1 MPLVDPQ
8 GNNGAQADQSRKP
21 PSNQTPNRRVLSI
34 ERWNRASEMH
44 LEEMLSSGLL
54 ASDSE
59 LAHILQ
65 AVDEISKTL
74 KSGAPDEQTLRI
86 AHHPAVWTAV
96 KQTLLDRE
104 LRHLAL
110 TDDLTCVYN
119 RRGFFAAATQ
129 LLKLAHRNAQHLL
142 LFFCDVNNLKK
153 INDSFGHREGDLTLI
168 RAADALEQTF
178 RDSDILARIGGDE
191 FAVLAV
197 VASGQR
203 TETILRRLEKY
214 LKMSS
219 ASEKRYELS
228 LSVGVARFDPKRAVS
243 LGELMSQA
251 DQAMYEQ
258 KPSRSSSFSSKPKTG
273 TTPSGPENISC
284 LSMPRTGTTRS
295 GPENIAVLEEV

>member
-1 MPLVDPQ
+1 MPLGDPQ

-21 PSNQTPNRRVLSI
+21 VPNQTPNRRVLSI
-34 ERWNRASEMH
+34 DRWNRASEMH
-44 LEEMLSSGLL
+44 LEEMLSSALL
-54 ASDSE
+54 ASDGE
-59 LAHILQ
+59 FAQILQ

-74 KSGAPDEQTLRI
+74 KSGAPNEQTLRI
-86 AHHPAVWTAV
+86 AHHPAVWAAV
-96 KQTLLDRE
+96 KHTLLDRE

-110 TDDLTCVYN
+110 TDDLTCLYN

-129 LLKLAHRNAQHLL
+129 LLKLARRNAQRLL

-191 FAVLAV
+191 FAVLALE
-197 VASGQR
+197 ASGQSQGI
-203 TETILRRLEKY
+203 ILRRLEKY

-228 LSVGVARFDPKRAVS
+228 LSVGVARFDPKRAVL

-258 KPSRSSSFSSKPKTG
+258 KRNQSSSSSGKPKTG
-273 TTPSGPENISC
+273 TT
-284 LSMPRTGTTRS
+284 RS
-295 GPENIAVLEEV
+295 GLESVAVLEEA